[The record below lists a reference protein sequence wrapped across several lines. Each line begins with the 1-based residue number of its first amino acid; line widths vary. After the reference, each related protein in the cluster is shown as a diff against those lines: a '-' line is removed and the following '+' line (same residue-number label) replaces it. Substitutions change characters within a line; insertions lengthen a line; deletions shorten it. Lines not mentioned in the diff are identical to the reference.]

1 MYKILVV
8 NIDIRLKDEKKNF
21 IEFEPTELNKL
32 LNDGWEI
39 IDTKTVESS
48 QNFPAFSL
56 IYKLSK

>member
-32 LNDGWEI
+32 LNDGENRFGI
-39 IDTKTVESS
+39 
-48 QNFPAFSL
+48 NFILNEF
-56 IYKLSK
+56 K